1 MDSLA
6 RALKDLYGN
15 VNNVDLWVG
24 VLAEE
29 HLPNKS
35 VGRTLNAMLKS
46 QFEKLRD
53 GDFYFYLNDPFLTD
67 QIRNQI
73 KSTRFSDVIKR
84 NTELTN
90 ILGNAFITDSC
101 HNEEEAA
108 ARVSTN
114 KPITEV
120 EMSSGLRIY
129 PNPATST
136 LNVELLNNAENA
148 TIRIYSS
155 TGALVRSANILQ
167 QQRLSQISIRDLPA
181 GLYVINVTSKN
192 GSRSISFTKL

>member
-1 MDSLA
+1 MKIHPLITTTEELA
-6 RALKDLYGN
+6 DLCERLAKSEF
-15 VNNVDLWVG
+15 VAVDTEFMRENTYYPLLCLVQVG
-24 VLAEE
+24 
-29 HLPNKS
+29 
-35 VGRTLNAMLKS
+35 
-46 QFEKLRD
+46 
-53 GDFYFYLNDPFLTD
+53 
-67 QIRNQI
+67 
-73 KSTRFSDVIKR
+73 
-84 NTELTN
+84 
-90 ILGNAFITDSC
+90 
-101 HNEEEAA
+101 NEEEAA

-120 EMSSGLRIY
+120 EMSSGMRIY

-181 GLYVINVTSKN
+181 GLYVINVTGKN